1 MWTPRKEKMR
11 PKRSATECDTWDYT
25 TYRLD
30 AFLFLLP
37 VSVTSQ
43 FVKTYH
49 LDSAVELDPVLSL
62 ELLH

>member
-11 PKRSATECDTWDYT
+11 PTRSATECDPEDYT
-25 TYRLD
+25 TYGLD

-37 VSVTSQ
+37 VSVTGQ

-49 LDSAVELDPVLSL
+49 LDSVVELDPVLSL